1 MSSGAPNPLYG
12 PAASGTSLVDRM
24 NLSIHLRKYIK
35 ILTRRFW
42 ILLLCLIAGTGAAIY
57 KAKTT
62 PDIFQS
68 QSFLGIEYKLKTEF
82 DTRTA
87 LVIPADFVELQL
99 QNLRTVRSRVEAKMA
114 EYKSPHNKP
123 NPQITMAEPSQ
134 GAAGT
139 FIVTVQSD
147 EFEMAQQY
155 ARYWAEEYLKYQL
168 ERTGGAIDES
178 LGDTKNQIKQ
188 YEMALE
194 KSRTEMDEFRRK
206 YKIVN
211 SVDEPLRARMNSLE
225 AELSQ
230 VRNQRQILERMTVEE
245 VAESALKQR
254 EVRGANAKSEI
265 GDFPLP
271 SVDGYDPGE
280 RFSSSSS
287 LNQLDF
293 ALRKRKTELTE
304 WSEKLLPE
312 HPFLQKIQKDVE
324 SMERDVKIQKDI
336 QEENRQK
343 WLKEVRKMQLS
354 RIELLR
360 SQESALVK
368 TKDEVGAELLNL
380 TALKD
385 QYKKLEEDQARYK
398 VNLDRQL
405 ERLNSLTQTTANQ
418 NPVTILEKGVGNPK
432 PVAPIRSKI
441 VMNGVLG
448 GLGLGLAIIFLLHR
462 LDDRLELAEDIEE
475 ELEEPVLGQIPQ
487 EDKNSLK
494 DGRLLVTNLDDHNM
508 FAESIRGVRSAILFG
523 NPDQPKKTIITT
535 SAVPGDGKTTFTV
548 NFAAT
553 MANAGNKV
561 LLVDCDLRR
570 GNVNGYFK
578 ISRDPGLTEV
588 LAGQIHWTD
597 VVHDTDVPG
606 LKIISTGRLPSNP
619 GELLISPA
627 MEEFV
632 KEAREEY
639 DHILFD
645 CPPLTAIDDTFC
657 LLNMADGM
665 LFVVKAGQ
673 TSMRFA
679 KTALS
684 LVRQRGAHIFG
695 VVLNGITTDHPSY
708 YYNYY
713 YHAYYRTAK
722 EAEVMGNVVRPAK
735 KMASK
740 GRRRMHSIES
750 QAHAQAGTQ
759 LTPEQ
764 IAAEEKKKAEMFK
777 ARRAQRHP
785 QSSAGAV
792 TDAANPASAAPG
804 AAPSD
809 SVQNDSDSQA

>member
-42 ILLLCLIAGTGAAIY
+42 IVLLCLIAGTGLAVY

-62 PDIFQS
+62 PNVYKAM
-68 QSFLGIEYKLKTEF
+68 SFLTIEPEVRTGLDPQVVIQYRAEF
-82 DTRTA
+82 
-87 LVIPADFVELQL
+87 FEQQL
-99 QNLRTVRSRVEAKMA
+99 QNLQNVKPRVDAKMA
-114 EYKSPHNKP
+114 DYKSAHGLPYP
-123 NPQITMAEPSQ
+123 GYISATPSQ
-134 GAAGT
+134 GAAST
-139 FIVTVQSD
+139 FQLLVLAD
-147 EFEMAQQY
+147 EFEKAQQY
-155 ARYWAEEYLKYQL
+155 AKIWADEFVKYQAEL
-168 ERTGGAIDES
+168 NGSTFDNKAIETD
-178 LGDTKNQIKQ
+178 DQIKI
-188 YEMALE
+188 YERQLQKNRE
-194 KSRTEMDEFRRK
+194 EMDDFRRK
-206 YKIVN
+206 HKF
-211 SVDEPLRARMNSLE
+211 ASLKDFGQGAE
-225 AELSQ
+225 DRLNAQQVELSR
-230 VRNQRQILERMTVEE
+230 VSNMRQFIEKMTAEQLAEE
-245 VAESALKQR
+245 ALKQKDSR
-254 EVRGANAKSEI
+254 SVTKNEL
-265 GDFPLP
+265 GDFSLP
-271 SVDGYDPGE
+271 TVEGYNPAD
-280 RFSSSSS
+280 RFSADSP
-287 LNQLDF
+287 LNRTDF
-293 ALRKRKTELTE
+293 NLRKRKLELAE
-304 WSEKLLPE
+304 WSEKLLPA
-312 HPFLQKIQKDVE
+312 HPYLQKIQTDVDGL
-324 SMERDVKIQKDI
+324 ERDLKIQRTI
-336 QEENRQK
+336 QEEKRK
-343 WLKEVRKMQLS
+343 EWLEAVDKRKQGQ
-354 RIELLR
+354 IELLR
-360 SQESALVK
+360 SQEAAL
-368 TKDEVGAELLNL
+368 TKAVDELRAEVLNL
-380 TALKD
+380 SSLKD
-385 QYKKLEEDQARYK
+385 QFNKLEEDKA
-398 VNLDRQL
+398 
-405 ERLNSLTQTTANQ
+405 RLNENLTQMTRKREMIQQASNNR
-418 NPVTILEKGVGNPK
+418 NPVTVSDKGVGSPD
-432 PVAPIRSKI
+432 PVGPDRTKI
-441 VMNGVLG
+441 VLNGVLG
-448 GLGLGLAIIFLLHR
+448 GLGFGLAIVFLLHR

-597 VVHDTDVPG
+597 VVHDTEVPG
-606 LKIISTGRLPSNP
+606 LKVICTGRLPGNP

-657 LLNMADGM
+657 LLNLADGM

-722 EAEVMGNVVRPAK
+722 DAEVAASMVRPAK

-740 GRRRMHSIES
+740 GRRRLHSIES
-750 QAHAQAGTQ
+750 QAHAQAGNQ
-759 LTPEQ
+759 LTPEE

-777 ARRAQRHP
+777 ARRAQRQVNP
-785 QSSAGAV
+785 SGSGAAA
-792 TDAANPASAAPG
+792 DATNATPEAAPG
-804 AAPSD
+804 SPSK
-809 SVQNDSDSQA
+809 NDRDNQA

>member
-1 MSSGAPNPLYG
+1 MSKGAPNPLYG

-42 ILLLCLIAGTGAAIY
+42 IVLLCLIAGSGFAIY

-62 PDIFQS
+62 PNVYQS
-68 QSFLGIEYKLKTEF
+68 QSFLGMEPEVKTGLDAPVILQYKAEF
-82 DTRTA
+82 A
-87 LVIPADFVELQL
+87 ELQL
-99 QNLRTVRSRVEAKMA
+99 QNLQTVKSRVESKLAD
-114 EYKSPHNKP
+114 YKSPHG
-123 NPQITMAEPSQ
+123 NPAPSILSAVPST
-134 GAAGT
+134 GAANT
-139 FIVTVQSD
+139 FVLTVRSD

-155 ARYWAEEYLKYQL
+155 AKYWAEEFVKYQSDQS
-168 ERTGGAIDES
+168 GGAIDSSAVE
-178 LGDTKNQIKQ
+178 TQNQINN
-188 YEMALE
+188 YERLLE
-194 KSRTEMDEFRRK
+194 KSRAEMDDFRRK
-206 YKIVN
+206 HNVAT
-211 SVDEPLRARMNSLE
+211 LREVGQAAEERLNERLAKLAATKDMRQYLE
-225 AELSQ
+225 SQTAEQ
-230 VRNQRQILERMTVEE
+230 
-245 VAESALKQR
+245 VAEAALKQKESR
-254 EVRGANAKSEI
+254 APGKGSNL
-265 GDFPLP
+265 DDLTLP
-271 SVDGYDPGE
+271 QVQGYNPEE
-280 RFSSSSS
+280 RFSSESAV
-287 LNQLDF
+287 NQMDF
-293 ALRKRKTELTE
+293 ALRRRKAELAE
-304 WSEKLLPE
+304 WSAKLLPE

-324 SMERDVKIQKDI
+324 GMERDVKIQKDI
-336 QEENRQK
+336 QAEKRKEWLEAVRQIQVARV
-343 WLKEVRKMQLS
+343 EY
-354 RIELLR
+354 LR
-360 SQESALVK
+360 SQEVSLSNSVN
-368 TKDEVGAELLNL
+368 EIRAELLNL
-380 TALKD
+380 SSLRD
-385 QYKKLEEDQARYK
+385 QYKKLEEDQVRIK
-398 VNLDRQL
+398 ENLDQQIKKRGMLDQMSG
-405 ERLNSLTQTTANQ
+405 NKNQ
-418 NPVTILEKGVGNPK
+418 VTVMEKGTGKPD
-432 PVAPIRSKI
+432 PVAPDRAKI
-441 VMNGVLG
+441 VLNGVLG
-448 GLGLGLAIIFLLHR
+448 GLGLGLAIVFLLHR

-494 DGRLLVTNLDDHNM
+494 DGRLLVTNLDEHNM

-523 NPDQPKKTIITT
+523 NPNQPKKTIITT

-578 ISRDPGLTEV
+578 VSRDPGLTEV
-588 LAGQIHWTD
+588 LAGQIHWSD
-597 VVHDTDVPG
+597 VVHDTEVPG

-657 LLNMADGM
+657 LLNLADGM

-713 YHAYYRTAK
+713 YHAYYRTPK
-722 EAEVMGNVVRPAK
+722 EAEVADNVVRPAK
-735 KMASK
+735 KMATRT
-740 GRRRMHSIES
+740 RRRLHSIES
-750 QAHAQAGTQ
+750 QAHAQAGTEM
-759 LTPEQ
+759 TPEE
-764 IAAEEKKKAEMFK
+764 IAAQEHKKAESFK
-777 ARRAQRHP
+777 ARRAQK
-785 QSSAGAV
+785 QSQGG
-792 TDAANPASAAPG
+792 TG
-804 AAPSD
+804 AAPEEAAD
-809 SVQNDSDSQA
+809 PVRNDTDNKV

>member
-1 MSSGAPNPLYG
+1 MSKGAPNPLYG

-42 ILLLCLIAGTGAAIY
+42 IVLLCLIGGSGIAIY

-62 PDIFQS
+62 PNVYQS
-68 QSFLGIEYKLKTEF
+68 QSFLGMEPEVKTGLDPQVVVQYRAEF
-82 DTRTA
+82 A
-87 LVIPADFVELQL
+87 ELQL
-99 QNLRTVRSRVEAKMA
+99 QNLQTVKGRVDAKMA
-114 EYKSPHNKP
+114 DYKSAHGLAAPA
-123 NPQITMAEPSQ
+123 ITSAVPTT
-134 GAAGT
+134 GAANT
-139 FIVTVQSD
+139 FVLTVRSD

-155 ARYWAEEYLKYQL
+155 AKLWAEEFVKYQG
-168 ERTGGAIDES
+168 EQSGGAIDS
-178 LGDTKNQIKQ
+178 SVVDTQNQINN
-188 YEMALE
+188 YERLLE
-194 KSRTEMDEFRRK
+194 KSRAEMDDFRRK
-206 YKIVN
+206 NKVGN
-211 SVDEPLRARMNSLE
+211 SRDVGQGTEERLNAQKT
-225 AELSQ
+225 ELNA
-230 VRNQRQILERMTVEE
+230 VKNARQILENKSVED
-245 VAESALKQR
+245 VAESALKQAESRSSNKNDR
-254 EVRGANAKSEI
+254 EELT
-265 GDFPLP
+265 LP
-271 SVDGYDPGE
+271 TVEGYNPSE
-280 RFSSSSS
+280 RFSSDSA
-287 LNQLDF
+287 LTQMDF
-293 ALRKRKTELTE
+293 ALRRRKAELAE

-324 SMERDVKIQKDI
+324 GMERDVKIQKDI
-336 QEENRQK
+336 QAEKRKEWLGAVRQ
-343 WLKEVRKMQLS
+343 MQLA
-354 RIELLR
+354 RVEFLRTQEL
-360 SQESALVK
+360 ALSKAV
-368 TKDEVGAELLNL
+368 DELQAEWLNL
-380 TALKD
+380 SAIRD
-385 QYKKLEEDQARYK
+385 QYKKLEEDQARIK
-398 VNLDRQL
+398 ENLDQMIKKRGMLDQMSG
-405 ERLNSLTQTTANQ
+405 NK
-418 NPVTILEKGVGNPK
+418 NPVTVMEKGTGNPD
-432 PVAPIRSKI
+432 PVAPDRAKI
-441 VMNGVLG
+441 VINGVVG
-448 GLGLGLAIIFLLHR
+448 GLGLGLAIVFLLHR
-462 LDDRLELAEDIEE
+462 LDDRLELAEDIED

-494 DGRLLVTNLDDHNM
+494 DGRLLVTNLDEHNM

-523 NPDQPKKTIITT
+523 NPNQPKKTIITT

-578 ISRDPGLTEV
+578 VARDPGLTEV
-588 LAGQIHWTD
+588 LAGQIHWSD
-597 VVHDTDVPG
+597 VVHETEVPG

-657 LLNMADGM
+657 LLNLADGM

-722 EAEVMGNVVRPAK
+722 DAEVAENVVRPAK
-735 KMASK
+735 KMATRT
-740 GRRRMHSIES
+740 RRRMHSIES
-750 QAHAQAGTQ
+750 QAHAQAGTE
-759 LTPEQ
+759 LTQEE
-764 IAAEEKKKAEMFK
+764 IAAQEQKKAESFK
-777 ARRAQRHP
+777 ARRAQKQAQP
-785 QSSAGAV
+785 EA
-792 TDAANPASAAPG
+792 ASAPE
-804 AAPSD
+804 AAADPIRSD
-809 SVQNDSDSQA
+809 PDTKV